1 MTYRPEQDTSI
12 DVRLEILSGVDIGR
26 SGATGKWMDSAAGVP
41 HDFAGEQHHPPKPK
55 YSPFLAGGIKAEPA
69 YFLCRQKSSGDGQW
83 YYGYQADGKTCTTV
97 SKTNLQTQVLVFTNR
112 YDG

>member
-1 MTYRPEQDTSI
+1 MVKINSAA
-12 DVRLEILSGVDIGR
+12 LGIGR

-41 HDFAGEQHHPPKPK
+41 HDFAGERHHPPKPK
-55 YSPFLAGGIKAEPA
+55 FSPFLAGGIKAEPA
-69 YFLCRQKSSGDGQW
+69 YFLCRQKSSGDSQW

-97 SKTNLQTQVLVFTNR
+97 SKTNVQTQVLVFTNR